1 MTKKED
7 KEIKILFSPEFGQEY
22 NALMKEI
29 EQEQKKGIKNSFN
42 SQLLKAIDRT
52 IEQLKINPQYGI
64 HIPKKLIPKEYIEK
78 YELNNLWKT
87 NLPSYWR
94 MYYTLSTTRLEILT
108 VLITFEDHEEYDKR
122 FKYKKR

>member
-1 MTKKED
+1 MKSNIQFANENIKKTLEKLKTKD
-7 KEIKILFSPEFGQEY
+7 KKLYELLIRAF
-22 NALMKEI
+22 NDI
-29 EQEQKKGIKNSFN
+29 EENVFCGI
-42 SQLLKAIDRT
+42 Q
-52 IEQLKINPQYGI
+52 
-64 HIPKKLIPKEYIEK
+64 IPKKLIPKEYIEK